1 MFCASKQREKGRELK
16 LEKERDNVSNNWIY
30 MRVHVPRFRCSA
42 HLNKEKKEKK
52 RVKVR
57 ERNWNNWK
65 KRKRGELELEISK
78 DNSKTIQRRLVRKER
93 LDQTL

>member
-1 MFCASKQREKGRELK
+1 MDIHACTYASISMFCASKQREKGRELK

-65 KRKRGELELEISK
+65 KE
-78 DNSKTIQRRLVRKER
+78 KEEN
-93 LDQTL
+93 